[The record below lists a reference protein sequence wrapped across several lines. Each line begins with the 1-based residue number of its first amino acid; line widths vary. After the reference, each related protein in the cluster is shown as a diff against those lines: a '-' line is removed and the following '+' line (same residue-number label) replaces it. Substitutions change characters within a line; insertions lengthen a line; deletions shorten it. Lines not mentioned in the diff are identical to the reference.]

1 MSTHK
6 GFPAC
11 KLPVGFICELA
22 SGIRLAGFFHEPHL
36 HHIYEFI
43 L

>member
-1 MSTHK
+1 MA
-6 GFPAC
+6 FPAC
-11 KLPVGFICELA
+11 KLPIGFIYELA
-22 SGIRLAGFFHEPHL
+22 SGIRPAGFFHKPHL